1 MKKIFLSFIFLGG
14 ILFFSACQERETKL
28 PASPYD
34 TVNELPGLSSFI
46 AESSTGAG
54 GMTVI
59 YDNQSTREFTYG
71 EAFVIEQQVGDQ
83 WYQLPYLDEEGVAFI
98 EIAYSLPPKTQREWR
113 VSWGNIYDNLDPGS
127 YRLIKEFVGVEDDR
141 DYYRLYPIATVF
153 TIE

>member
-1 MKKIFLSFIFLGG
+1 M
-14 ILFFSACQERETKL
+14 
-28 PASPYD
+28 
-34 TVNELPGLSSFI
+34 
-46 AESSTGAG
+46 
-54 GMTVI
+54 
-59 YDNQSTREFTYG
+59 
-71 EAFVIEQQVGDQ
+71 IEQQVGDQ

-127 YRLIKEFVGVEDDR
+127 YRLIKEFVGVEDDG